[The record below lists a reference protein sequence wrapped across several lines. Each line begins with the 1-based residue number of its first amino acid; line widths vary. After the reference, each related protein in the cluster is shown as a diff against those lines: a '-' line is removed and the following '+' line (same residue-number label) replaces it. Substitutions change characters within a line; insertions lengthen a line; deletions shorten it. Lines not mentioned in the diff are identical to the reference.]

1 MARKPISAKLRYLIL
16 ERDGFACQCCGGKA
30 PNVTLHVDHIIAV
43 ANGGS
48 DDPENL
54 RAVCI
59 TCNVGKSDMD
69 TTVVPLPGAKNYPI
83 RISDNE
89 VKINYAVGEDLSQ
102 PIFWVGVQW
111 AVTSHGIEC
120 RDGTYA
126 IEAKN
131 LWQDEPGYNWI
142 RHMSDKDWVNMR
154 DFRSAFDFAKDHFKQ
169 LKPKHLKSA

>member
-43 ANGGS
+43 ANDGS
-48 DDPENL
+48 NDPSNL

-59 TCNVGKSDMD
+59 TCNVGKSDLD
-69 TTVVPLPGAKNYPI
+69 TTVVPLAGAKNYPI
-83 RISDNE
+83 RVATNE
-89 VKINYAVGEDLSQ
+89 VKINYGVGEDLSQ
-102 PIFWVGVQW
+102 PIFWIGVEW
-111 AVTSHGIEC
+111 AVTSYGIEC

-131 LWQDEPGYNWI
+131 LWQDEPDYNWI
-142 RHMSDKDWVNMR
+142 KHMREKEWVNMI
-154 DFRSAFDFAKDHFKQ
+154 DFRSAFDFARDHFKQ
-169 LKPKHLKSA
+169 LKPKHLKAS